1 MITLTIFIIN
11 RTQPYLNSKVKMIYF
26 QAHLP
31 SLNHWAQDLER
42 FLEKRTDLHLWS
54 AKLGRKWHR
63 LGCLLTPKVSSQ
75 EVCTPLLAQ
84 VSINFKWKSIRA
96 L

>member
-42 FLEKRTDLHLWS
+42 FLEKRTDLHLW
-54 AKLGRKWHR
+54 
-63 LGCLLTPKVSSQ
+63 
-75 EVCTPLLAQ
+75 
-84 VSINFKWKSIRA
+84 
-96 L
+96 